1 MVDHDEWQPI
11 SLAELQGE
19 INEALGRMNAT
30 QRKLWDVIRI
40 TPEKWQQDPY
50 GKEGGGFW
58 VVALIGTSVV
68 WYNDIEEGFN
78 RSRYSRYGFIDDYW
92 CNQDEL
98 EWAIQ
103 ALLKLI
109 ETGED
114 TGRFGPP
121 QTLDL
126 PTETD

>member
-19 INEALGRMNAT
+19 INGALERMNAT
-30 QRKLWDVIRI
+30 QGKLWDVICI

-50 GKEGGGFW
+50 GNEGGGFW
-58 VVALIGTSVV
+58 VVALIGTTVV

-78 RSRYSRYGFIDDYW
+78 RSRYSRYGFIDEYW

-98 EWAIQ
+98 EWAIE

-109 ETGED
+109 QTGED
-114 TGRFGPP
+114 TGKFGPP
-121 QTLDL
+121 RPLDFRA
-126 PTETD
+126 ETD

>member
-19 INEALGRMNAT
+19 INGALGRMNAT
-30 QRKLWDVIRI
+30 QRKLWDVICI

-58 VVALIGTSVV
+58 VVALIGTTVV
-68 WYNDIEEGFN
+68 WYNDVEEGFN
-78 RSRYSRYGFIDDYW
+78 RSHYSRYGFIDEYW

-98 EWAIQ
+98 EWAIE

-109 ETGED
+109 RTGED

-121 QTLDL
+121 QPLDFRA
-126 PTETD
+126 ETD